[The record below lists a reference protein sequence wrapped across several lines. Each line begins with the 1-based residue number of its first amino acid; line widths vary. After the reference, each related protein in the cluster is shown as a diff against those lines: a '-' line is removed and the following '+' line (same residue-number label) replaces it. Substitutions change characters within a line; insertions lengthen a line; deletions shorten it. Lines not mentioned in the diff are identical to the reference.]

1 MACRNSLE
9 ADNVEAMTFEDIER
23 KALGLSPQQRAR
35 LAQELLDSID
45 RLPGSELETLWLD
58 EAERRASEIDS
69 GAAAL
74 VSGAAV
80 ARKARALV
88 R

>member
-1 MACRNSLE
+1 MK
-9 ADNVEAMTFEDIER
+9 FEDIER
-23 KALGLSPQQRAR
+23 EALGLSPQQRAR

-45 RLPGSELETLWLD
+45 RLPGSELEGLWLD

-69 GAAAL
+69 GADVL
-74 VSGAAV
+74 VPGAEV

>member
-1 MACRNSLE
+1 MRGRIASWPLFLN
-9 ADNVEAMTFEDIER
+9 T
-23 KALGLSPQQRAR
+23 
-35 LAQELLDSID
+35 LAHLLLDSID
-45 RLPGSELETLWLD
+45 RRSGSELEALWLQ

-74 VSGAAV
+74 VEGTEV